1 MTSRGRYVLSF
12 RISAQYSATPAEAA
26 KALWPR
32 MDVRPVERAAVYETY
47 DEREKY
53 TSLASSKIGNA
64 VIDKPEDITYWL
76 DFRKWSEGGE
86 FT

>member
-1 MTSRGRYVLSF
+1 MPQRRSGRES
-12 RISAQYSATPAEAA
+12 
-26 KALWPR
+26 
-32 MDVRPVERAAVYETY
+32 TY

-76 DFRKWSEGGE
+76 DFEKWKKG
-86 FT
+86 